1 MPWIDVA
8 EPFAEPPRA
17 VGPLSP
23 PDGGRAVDLED
34 RWGSIVGADLTGGVD
49 LSACE
54 QVEIRGS
61 VFRGASFRADPGVEL
76 DVSASSFVDCDLS
89 ALRFTKLTN
98 TSVEGCKLSGV
109 DLSAGLARDVLFD
122 RTLLR
127 LSVVRM
133 AEFERVEFRDATLDD
148 LDGYEVALTDVA
160 VPGSSLRAVDLDK
173 ARFRSVDLR
182 RAVELDIRSCRD
194 FEGCLLTQEQLLPL
208 VHLFADAAGVSIER
222 PGQDD
227 EEHGEE

>member
-8 EPFAEPPRA
+8 EPYAAPPKA
-17 VGPLSP
+17 LGPLSP
-23 PDGGRAVDLED
+23 PDGEGAVDLED
-34 RWGSIVGADLTGGVD
+34 RWGSIIGAELTGIVD
-49 LSACE
+49 LRGCE

-61 VFRGASFRADPGVEL
+61 AFRGVSFRAEPGVEL

-89 ALRFTKLTN
+89 ALRFPKLTN
-98 TSVEGCKLSGV
+98 TSFEGCKLSGV
-109 DLSAGLARDVLFD
+109 DFSAGLARDVCFD
-122 RTLLR
+122 RTLLK

-148 LDGYEVALTDVA
+148 IDGYEVALTHVS
-160 VPGSSLRAVDLDK
+160 VPGTALRAMDLDK

-182 RAVELDIRSCRD
+182 EAVELDIRSCRD
-194 FEGCLLTQEQLLPL
+194 FAGCLLTQEQLVPL

-222 PGQDD
+222 PG
-227 EEHGEE
+227 EE